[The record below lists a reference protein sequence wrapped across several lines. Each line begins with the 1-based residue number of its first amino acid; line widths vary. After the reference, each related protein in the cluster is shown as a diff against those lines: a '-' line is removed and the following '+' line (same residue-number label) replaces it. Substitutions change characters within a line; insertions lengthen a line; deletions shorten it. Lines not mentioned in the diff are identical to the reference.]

1 MAQFKLKKTNDLAQ
15 DTQSSSVFSV
25 CLGFFSGLGSVWFFQ
40 FQAYKIKTELVG
52 FFKIFIGFF
61 FTVQFFQLFF
71 SSFLSLIGFS
81 VFFSPLLV
89 YFNFTFLTLI

>member
-1 MAQFKLKKTNDLAQ
+1 MAQFELKKTNDLPKTVNLARFFRFV
-15 DTQSSSVFSV
+15 SI
-25 CLGFFSGLGSVWFFQ
+25 FFSGLGSVRFFQ

-61 FTVQFFQLFF
+61 FTVRFFQLFF

-81 VFFSPLLV
+81 VFFLPLLI

>member
-1 MAQFKLKKTNDLAQ
+1 MAQFELKKTNDLAQ

-61 FTVQFFQLFF
+61 LRFGFF
-71 SSFLSLIGFS
+71 SYFFLVFS
-81 VFFSPLLV
+81 V
-89 YFNFTFLTLI
+89 